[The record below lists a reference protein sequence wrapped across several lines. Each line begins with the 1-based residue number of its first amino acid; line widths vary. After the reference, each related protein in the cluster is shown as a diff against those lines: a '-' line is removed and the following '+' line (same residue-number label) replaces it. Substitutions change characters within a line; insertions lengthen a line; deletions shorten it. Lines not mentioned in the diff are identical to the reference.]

1 MWEARVDFRE
11 LDALIEELEQLVYH
25 ERPLNFG
32 GLETRTVKLPM
43 GDFGTTL
50 RVWRPAWDKAR
61 IIQEGFK
68 EGTRYPVRA
77 DQEAAWQR
85 FNAIRNDLS
94 ERSNKDREWAFTV
107 SKAWR
112 DSLLSD
118 LQYAGYSRFADMLFF
133 FDPTT
138 VEEMKTQ
145 GARVKAVG
153 QLLSENKHQIF
164 REHKDE
170 VFARIQEVRQTHDA
184 FWGEY
189 NKQREVKK
197 QEYRERIA
205 GVKARVQGNIS
216 SNLERREKAV
226 SAYEHSLENIEKLE
240 GMLATARGAE
250 FQERVSGWLSEA
262 IEKRDSI
269 LTSIRRI
276 DEWIAQD
283 RSRLSDIASKQ

>member
-1 MWEARVDFRE
+1 
-11 LDALIEELEQLVYH
+11 
-25 ERPLNFG
+25 
-32 GLETRTVKLPM
+32 
-43 GDFGTTL
+43 
-50 RVWRPAWDKAR
+50 
-61 IIQEGFK
+61 
-68 EGTRYPVRA
+68 
-77 DQEAAWQR
+77 
-85 FNAIRNDLS
+85 
-94 ERSNKDREWAFTV
+94 
-107 SKAWR
+107 
-112 DSLLSD
+112 
-118 LQYAGYSRFADMLFF
+118 MLFF

-138 VEEMKTQ
+138 VEEMKAQ

-153 QLLSENKHQIF
+153 QMLSENKHQIF

-170 VFARIQEVRQTHDA
+170 VFAQGFREKRETDHDA

-205 GVKARVQGNIS
+205 GVEARVQGNIS

-240 GMLATARGAE
+240 GMLATARDAE

-262 IEKRDSI
+262 IERDSI
-269 LTSIRRI
+269 LTSIQRI

-283 RSRLSDIASKQ
+283 RSRLSDIDSKQ

>member
-1 MWEARVDFRE
+1 
-11 LDALIEELEQLVYH
+11 
-25 ERPLNFG
+25 
-32 GLETRTVKLPM
+32 
-43 GDFGTTL
+43 
-50 RVWRPAWDKAR
+50 
-61 IIQEGFK
+61 
-68 EGTRYPVRA
+68 
-77 DQEAAWQR
+77 
-85 FNAIRNDLS
+85 
-94 ERSNKDREWAFTV
+94 
-107 SKAWR
+107 
-112 DSLLSD
+112 
-118 LQYAGYSRFADMLFF
+118 
-133 FDPTT
+133 
-138 VEEMKTQ
+138 
-145 GARVKAVG
+145 
-153 QLLSENKHQIF
+153 
-164 REHKDE
+164 